1 MKYKGDIGQFR
12 KALDEC
18 GFGHRYANFYNDNS
32 VEGLKRRRLKCSS
45 ATEVFNAPQRTQR
58 KLERKLKEA
67 FGQRWISAYFIK
79 QPFYYGEGMQLCIKL
94 RDL

>member
-1 MKYKGDIGQFR
+1 MKYRGDLGAFR

-18 GFGHRYANFYNDNS
+18 GLSNHWANFYNDNS
-32 VEGLKRRRLKCSS
+32 VAHLKRRRLKCSS
-45 ATEVFNAPQRTQR
+45 ATAVFNAPQALQR
-58 KLERKLKEA
+58 KLERKLKAA

-79 QPFYYGEGMQLCIKL
+79 QPPYYGEGKQLCIKL

>member
-1 MKYKGDIGQFR
+1 MKYKGDIGAFR

-18 GFGHRYANFYNDNS
+18 GLGNRFANFYNDNS
-32 VEGLKRRRLKCSS
+32 AKGLNKRRLKYDR
-45 ATEVFNAPQRTQR
+45 ATEVFNAPQALQR

-79 QPFYYGEGMQLCIKL
+79 RRYYCGEGKQLCIKL

>member
-1 MKYKGDIGQFR
+1 MKYKGDIGAFR

-18 GFGHRYANFYNDNS
+18 GLGNHYANFYNDNS
-32 VEGLKRRRLKCSS
+32 VAGLKRRRLKCSS
-45 ATEVFNAPQRTQR
+45 AKAVFNAPQRTQR

-79 QPFYYGEGMQLCIKL
+79 QPYYCGEGKQLCIKL

>member
-1 MKYKGDIGQFR
+1 MKYRGDLGAFR

-18 GFGHRYANFYNDNS
+18 GLGNHYANFYNDNS
-32 VEGLKRRRLKCSS
+32 VAGLKRRRLKCSS
-45 ATEVFNAPQRTQR
+45 ATAVFTAPQRTQR

-79 QPFYYGEGMQLCIKL
+79 QPYYYGEGKQLCIKL